1 MSSTAIFKRV
11 NTGVPDALWFS
22 TNVSAFTHKNWNALT
37 NYIKDWK
44 EYSVGDPDGPGTTR
58 KWRLFR
64 ETDFLSKCVLKVV
77 IPTPGGTPGTYHRFH
92 NWTGFD
98 LIDTVTTKY
107 TGQEPHDFR
116 GEDMYKI
123 FRTNFDER
131 TRQAWSNL
139 MAGDTSDAERDL
151 LAAGTQTLYI
161 PLFLLFFAHSTHAA
175 LPNGALA
182 NDVIVQVKFKQ
193 AQDILN
199 TDYTSPTVTWTS
211 TLKTYEYHVTTIE
224 RGVHL
229 AEAETEHG
237 ILWHAFQN
245 QYSNGNLIPSGT
257 TSWTQPIRGITGPIV
272 EMYVTFWQSAD
283 RTAGTGTAYNTDPW
297 NYQVWQDITIIAD
310 NNRELVHKKDFAE
323 SQYLLLPEHHT
334 GAPGE
339 PIYNHSFALLPED
352 KWLCTGSIDFTN
364 LNNPQLV
371 INFPAATTVNY
382 YCDIMCVMRQ
392 VIQLKDAD
400 LSKAY

>member
-1 MSSTAIFKRV
+1 MSSTSIFKRV
-11 NTGVPDALWFS
+11 NTGVADALWFS
-22 TNVSAFTHKNWNALT
+22 TGVSAFTHKNWNALT

-44 EYSVGDPDGPGTTR
+44 EYSISDPDGPGTIR
-58 KWRLFR
+58 KFRVYR
-64 ETDFLSKCVLKVV
+64 ETDFLAKCVLKVV

-98 LIDTVTTKY
+98 LIKKVTTKY
-107 TGQEPHDFR
+107 TGQEPHDFT

-123 FRTNFDER
+123 LRTNFDEK
-131 TRQAWSNL
+131 TRHSWAQL
-139 MAGDTSDAERDL
+139 MAGDTSDLERDA
-151 LAAGTQTLYI
+151 LAAGTQTIYV

-182 NDVIVQVKFKQ
+182 NDITIQVEFKT
-193 AQDILN
+193 AGEVLN
-199 TDYTSPTVTWTS
+199 TDYTAPTVSWTS

-237 ILWHAFQN
+237 LLWHAFQN
-245 QYSNGNLIPSGT
+245 QYCNDNLIPSGS
-257 TSWTQPIRGITGPIV
+257 TSYTIPIKGITGPIV
-272 EMYVTFWQSAD
+272 EIYVTFRRNSD
-283 RTAGTGTAYNTDPW
+283 RSTSYAYDPW
-297 NYQVWQDITIIAD
+297 NYQVWQDMKLIAD
-310 NNRELVHKKDFAE
+310 ANRELIHLKDFAE
-323 SQYLLLPEHHT
+323 SQWLLWPEHHT
-334 GAPGE
+334 GMPGE

-352 KWLCTGSIDFTN
+352 KNLCTGSIDFTN

-371 INFPAATTVNY
+371 VNFPAAISENF